1 MKILKI
7 SYEFPPIG
15 GGGSRVVQGL
25 ARQLVFLGHSVDLV
39 TMRFGELPKFEVV
52 DGVNVHRI
60 PCIRRSES
68 ICRPYEMATYLVSA
82 APTVNRLTRENLY
95 DINHTHFIFPD
106 GLLSTT
112 IKRRTG
118 LPFVVTAHGS
128 DVPGYNPNRFIG
140 LHKILKP
147 IWKTVVNSADRV
159 ISPSKSLA
167 ELIKINNDGAEV
179 EVIPNGINIPSF
191 DYSKRETNRV
201 LVVSRIFARK
211 GIQHLLYALE
221 GFEIPI
227 NVEIVGEGPHLN
239 ELKNI
244 AKGIKTQATIR
255 FHGWIDNKSPRLKE
269 LYENANIFIL
279 PSESE
284 NFPIVLLEA
293 MSANLA
299 VITTKGTG
307 CEEVVG
313 ETGVLVP
320 PNDSESLRQSLITL
334 VKNPNLCEELGR
346 SARERLE
353 KNFGWG
359 IVTDQYVQLYNDVI
373 GRTLK

>member
-7 SYEFPPIG
+7 SYEFPPVG

-25 ARQLVFLGHSVDLV
+25 ARQLVQMGHSVDLI
-39 TMRFGELPKFEVV
+39 TMGFGDLPKFEVFN
-52 DGVNVHRI
+52 GVKIHRI

-82 APTVNRLTRENLY
+82 TPTINRLTRENQY

-106 GLLSTT
+106 ALLSTAL
-112 IKRRTG
+112 KRRTG

-147 IWKTVVNSADRV
+147 IWKTVVNNADRV

-167 ELIKINNDGAEV
+167 ELIKSNNDEAEV
-179 EVIPNGINIPSF
+179 EIIPNGINIPKL
-191 DYSKRETNRV
+191 DYSNRKTNRV

-221 GFEIPI
+221 GFDTPI
-227 NVEIVGEGPHLN
+227 NVDIVGEGPHLN

-244 AKGIKTQATIR
+244 AKGIITQAAIH
-255 FHGWIDNKSPRLKE
+255 FHGWIDNESPRLKE

-299 VITTKGTG
+299 VITTEGTG

-313 ETGVLVP
+313 KAGILVP
-320 PNDSESLRQSLITL
+320 PNDSVSLRRSLIKL
-334 VKNPNLCEELGR
+334 VENPTLCEELGN

-353 KNFGWG
+353 KNFGWS
-359 IVTDQYVQLYNDVI
+359 VVANQYFQVYKDVI
-373 GRTLK
+373 GSNLQ

>member
-15 GGGSRVVQGL
+15 GGGSRVVHGL
-25 ARQLVFLGHSVDLV
+25 ARQLVQSGHSVDLV
-39 TMRFGELPKFEVV
+39 TMGFRNLPKFEIV
-52 DGVNVHRI
+52 DGINVHRI

-68 ICRPYEMATYLVSA
+68 ICRPYEMATYLLSA
-82 APTVNRLTRENLY
+82 TPKINRLVKENNY

-106 GLLSTT
+106 ALLSTGL
-112 IKRRTG
+112 KRWSG

-128 DVPGYNPNRFIG
+128 DVPGYNPNRFIS

-147 IWKTVVNSADRV
+147 AWRKVVTSADRV
-159 ISPSKSLA
+159 ISPSRSLA
-167 ELIKINNDGAEV
+167 ELIKNHLKSAEI
-179 EVIPNGINIPSF
+179 EIIPNGINIPSF
-191 DYSKRETNRV
+191 NYSKRKTNRV

-221 GFEIPI
+221 GFNFPI
-227 NVEIVGEGPHLN
+227 NVDIVGEGPHLN

-244 AKGIKTQATIR
+244 AKGLETQAKIH
-255 FHGWIDNKSPRLKE
+255 FYGWIDNESPRLRE
-269 LYENANIFIL
+269 LYEEANIFIL

-299 VITTKGTG
+299 VITTEGTG
-307 CEEVVG
+307 CEEVV
-313 ETGVLVP
+313 ENTGLLVP
-320 PNDSESLRQSLITL
+320 PNDSKSLRRSLIKL
-334 VKNPNLCEELGR
+334 IENPDLCEELGR
-346 SARERLE
+346 AAHDRLVN
-353 KNFGWG
+353 KFGWG
-359 IVTDQYVQLYNDVI
+359 VVTNQYIQVYEDVI
-373 GRTLK
+373 GR

>member
-15 GGGSRVVQGL
+15 GGGSRVVHGL
-25 ARQLVFLGHSVDLV
+25 ARQLVQSGHSVDLV
-39 TMRFGELPKFEVV
+39 TMGFRNLPKFEIV
-52 DGVNVHRI
+52 DGINVHRI

-68 ICRPYEMATYLVSA
+68 ICRPYEMATYLLSA
-82 APTVNRLTRENLY
+82 TPKINRLVKENNY

-106 GLLSTT
+106 ALLSTGL
-112 IKRRTG
+112 KRWSG

-128 DVPGYNPNRFIG
+128 DVPGYNPNRFIS

-147 IWKTVVNSADRV
+147 AWRKVVTSADRV
-159 ISPSKSLA
+159 ISPSRSLA
-167 ELIKINNDGAEV
+167 ELIKNHLKSAEI
-179 EVIPNGINIPSF
+179 EIIPNGINIPSF
-191 DYSKRETNRV
+191 NYSKRKTNRV

-221 GFEIPI
+221 GFHFPI
-227 NVEIVGEGPHLN
+227 NVDIVGEGPHLN

-244 AKGIKTQATIR
+244 AKGLETQAKIH
-255 FHGWIDNKSPRLKE
+255 FYGWIDNESPRLRE
-269 LYENANIFIL
+269 LYEEANIFIL

-299 VITTKGTG
+299 VITTEGTG
-307 CEEVVG
+307 CEEVV
-313 ETGVLVP
+313 ENTGLLVP
-320 PNDSESLRQSLITL
+320 PNDSKSLRRSLIKL
-334 VKNPNLCEELGR
+334 IENPDLCEELGR
-346 SARERLE
+346 AAHDRLVN
-353 KNFGWG
+353 KFGWG
-359 IVTDQYVQLYNDVI
+359 VVTNQYIQVYEDVI
-373 GRTLK
+373 GR